1 MTSPADII
9 SSIYYVSPYATLP
22 PGRGTAGLTVNVKQS
37 SVPTTPPN
45 LVLVIRLRLANDPMV
60 IGVSATSG
68 AGTSPIYALYQPS
81 FPLSATTSYLVD
93 LIWVPQGTSPDG
105 IDWSEAVATAP
116 VTAALVTV
124 TSASFDGQNVTA
136 LLDYGQ
142 SSFQIGAQLLVY
154 GYSGGVWAFAG
165 SANVEG
171 STATVGVSGYPAPY
185 RIYATAL
192 IPAVNPGG
200 AGSFAAPFSQGP
212 FSPPQT
218 VPQAASSLIQADYD
232 GAAVSLVWGLDG
244 VQGAPIPQGSR
255 VAVQVSGAEIAGFDG
270 GPASAGFGVATDAAS
285 GVTAVVQ
292 TQALAIGA
300 APLSIPLITAAPT
313 VSNVAINGAAVEASV
328 TTSAAASEGWLL
340 RGDDVVAGPVAAAS
354 GKLTFTYAAS
364 GAVGLT
370 VVARGKSSDGKTTG
384 PRSAPATLLATAPA
398 PVAVTIQTDPSN
410 SANWQVACHWA
421 PLPDSPSSV
430 ASYTVSVMQSGSATP
445 LATAT
450 TSGVA
455 AVLSFAKTAITAGA
469 TQTLSLLATGV
480 SGGTSPAAA
489 QPLAFVTPTLA
500 TVTASADQL
509 AVAWTAPTG
518 LPAGPDAAY
527 AIRVINGAGAG
538 ANQTLLVGAPTGG
551 TAAAVPLAGLSVP
564 AGGSAVAM
572 VDLLLGPVRVI
583 ADRSMAAGQ
592 QATAILAAPR
602 IAAATTNP
610 ATGLATL
617 NWADAG
623 TGISYA
629 LQFSDGTSQSSST
642 TSYTL
647 TSAAGVDAG
656 LRYQVAST
664 QTANG
669 VIVTGPYSAAVA
681 VPTAADTLAAARYD
695 GIAVTASWEAHGS
708 ADAHILSIY
717 DNAATATAAASVTV
731 NGTAGSLAFAADPAK
746 TYSVYVQPVTA
757 EGVGLSANTIPLFAP
772 AFFLSQQ
779 PAASATPYAYPATAQ
794 ANLGSDAANPPAEAI
809 TLYLPQLGLTTDAL
823 GPNPI
828 VSGPFTVAASGDA
841 DLPYKLTIAAD
852 TAVWSFDTTSVRP
865 ALQTDYVQLLTSL
878 EAPGTGL
885 AGASPYGIYLV
896 QNAIGRMMPQT
907 FDEQLYYNY
916 GLSLSTSA
924 GSAYVDLRPGMVL
937 RVVLSDYVSI
947 NEQSLPTWL
956 NGYAGATVFDF
967 EVGSYH
973 TNGAWRVGF
982 DGFLNQLAS
991 HNALQVPA
999 PFKSTTGMGQS
1010 GVAAAADL
1018 YYPQFQQPYF
1028 RAFVPA
1034 TLLSPS
1040 STANANQTNLNF
1052 AIVAAASFTAING
1065 ATPNPQQYAT
1075 AYFRGR
1081 STLEAMIRVRVD
1093 GGERL
1098 VPVGTSL
1105 GNLLEQLQRRPN
1117 AAGRSGGL
1125 RLLRASGPG
1134 QTATSAAGSLAAQ
1147 LEVMLD
1153 WQGGVVYTAGS
1164 GLDGYSLPLL
1174 AGDQILTAGF

>member
-22 PGRGTAGLTVNVKQS
+22 PGRGTAGLTVNVQQA
-37 SVPTTPPN
+37 SVPPSPPD
-45 LVLVIRLRLANDPMV
+45 LVLVIRLRLANDAMV

-81 FPLSATTSYLVD
+81 FPLSATTGYLVD
-93 LIWVPQGTSPDG
+93 LIWAPRGTPPDG
-105 IDWSEAVATAP
+105 IDWNEAVATAP
-116 VTAALVTV
+116 VTAASVEV
-124 TSASFDGQNVTA
+124 ASASFDGQNVTA
-136 LLDYGQ
+136 LLDYGP

-154 GYSGGVWAFAG
+154 GYSGGVWALAG

-171 STATVGVSGYPAPY
+171 NTATVGVAGYPAPY

-200 AGSFAAPFSQGP
+200 AGSFAAPFGQGP
-212 FSPPQT
+212 FSAPRT
-218 VPQAASSLIQADYD
+218 VPQAAASLVAAEYD
-232 GAAVSLVWGLDG
+232 GGALSLSWALDG
-244 VQGAPIPQGSR
+244 VEGAPLPQSSR
-255 VAVQVSGAEIAGFDG
+255 VAVQVGGAEIAAFAG
-270 GPASAGFGVATDAAS
+270 GPTSAGFGIAIGAVSDVAAR
-285 GVTAVVQ
+285 VQ
-292 TQALAIGA
+292 TLAAGIGA
-300 APLSIPLITAAPT
+300 APLDMPLITAAPV

-328 TTSAAASEGWLL
+328 ATSAAASEGWLL
-340 RGDDVVAGPVAAAS
+340 RGDDVVAGPVTATS
-354 GKLTFTYAAS
+354 GKLSFTYAAG

-370 VVARGKSSDGKTTG
+370 VVARGKSSDGKTSG
-384 PRSAPATLLATAPA
+384 PRSAPATLLATAPV
-398 PVAVTIQTDPSN
+398 PIAVTIQTDPSN
-410 SANWQVACHWA
+410 GANWQVACHWA
-421 PLPDSPSSV
+421 PVPDSPSSV
-430 ASYTVSVMQSGSATP
+430 ASYTVSILQSGSGSA
-445 LATAT
+445 LATET
-450 TSGVA
+450 TRGTM
-455 AVLSFAKTAITAGA
+455 AVLSVAKSAITQGA
-469 TQTLSLLATGV
+469 TQTLALQATGV

-489 QPLAFVTPTLA
+489 QPLAFVTPSLA
-500 TVTASADQL
+500 TVTAGEDQL
-509 AVAWTAPTG
+509 AVTWSAPAG
-518 LPAGPDAAY
+518 LPATPVAAY
-527 AIRVINGAGAG
+527 AVRILNGAGAG
-538 ANQTLLVGAPTGG
+538 ANQTLLLGTPTGG
-551 TAAAVPLAGLSVP
+551 TAAAVPLANLSLP
-564 AGGSAVAM
+564 ADGSAVAM
-572 VDLLLGPVRVI
+572 VDLLLGPVRIV

-592 QATAILAAPR
+592 QATAILAVPR

-610 ATGLATL
+610 ATRLATL

-623 TGISYA
+623 AGLSYA
-629 LQFSDGTSQSSST
+629 LQFSDGTRQSSAT

-647 TSAAGVDAG
+647 TSPAAIDAG

-664 QTANG
+664 QTVNG
-669 VIVTGPYSAAVA
+669 VVVTGPYSGAVA
-681 VPTAADTLAAARYD
+681 VPTAADTLIAARYD
-695 GIAVTASWEAHGS
+695 GIALAAGWTAHGG

-717 DNAATATAAASVTV
+717 DNAATSAPVASTTLNGAAGA
-731 NGTAGSLAFAADPAK
+731 LAFAADPGK

-757 EGVGLSANTIPLFAP
+757 EGTGLSANAKPLFAP
-772 AFFLSQQ
+772 AFFVSEQ
-779 PAASATPYAYPATAQ
+779 PAASATPYVYPATAQ
-794 ANLGSDAANPPAEAI
+794 ANLGSDTANPPAQAI
-809 TLYLPQLGLTTDAL
+809 TLYLPQLGLTAGAL
-823 GPNPI
+823 GQDPI
-828 VSGPFTVAASGDA
+828 VSGPFTVAASGDD
-841 DLPYKLTIAAD
+841 DLPYKLNIAAD
-852 TAVWSFDTTSVRP
+852 AAVWSFDTTSVRP
-865 ALQTDYVQLLTSL
+865 TLQADYVQLLTSL
-878 EAPGTGL
+878 EAPGQGL

-956 NGYAGATVFDF
+956 NGYAGATIFDF
-967 EVGSYH
+967 DIGSYH
-973 TNGAWRVGF
+973 SNGAWRVGF
-982 DGFLNQLAS
+982 DGFLNQLAA
-991 HNALQVPA
+991 HNALQVQA
-999 PFKSTTGMGQS
+999 PFKSTTGTGQS

-1018 YYPQFQQPYF
+1018 YYPQFQQPYY

-1040 STANANQTNLNF
+1040 STTNANQANLNF
-1052 AIVAAASFTAING
+1052 ALVAAASFTAING
-1065 ATPNPQQYAT
+1065 ATPNPQQFAT

-1134 QTATSAAGSLAAQ
+1134 QTAAAAAGSLAGQ

-1153 WQGGVVYTAGS
+1153 WQGGVVYAPGS
-1164 GLDGYSLPLL
+1164 GYDGYALPLL

>member
-22 PGRGTAGLTVNVKQS
+22 PGRGTAGLTVNVKQA
-37 SVPTTPPN
+37 SVPSSPPN
-45 LVLVIRLRLANDPMV
+45 LVLVIRLRLADDPMV

-93 LIWVPQGTSPDG
+93 LIWVPQGTQPAG

-116 VTAALVTV
+116 VTAAAVTV
-124 TSASFDGQNVTA
+124 RSASFDGQNVSA
-136 LLDYGQ
+136 LLDYGP

-154 GYSGGVWAFAG
+154 GYSGGVWALAG
-165 SANVEG
+165 VANVEG
-171 STATVGVSGYPAPY
+171 STATVSVSGYPAPY
-185 RIYATAL
+185 RLYATAL

-212 FSPPQT
+212 FSAPQT
-218 VPQAASSLIQADYD
+218 VPQAAASLTRADYD
-232 GAAVSLVWGLDG
+232 GAAVSLVWTLDG
-244 VQGAPIPQGSR
+244 LQGAPLPQSSR
-255 VAVQVSGAEIAGFDG
+255 VAVQVGGAEIAAFAG
-270 GPASAGFGVATDAAS
+270 GATSAGFGVAIGASS
-285 GVTAVVQ
+285 GVTARVQ
-292 TQALAIGA
+292 TQALGIGA
-300 APLSIPLITAAPT
+300 APLSITLLTEAPT
-313 VSNVAINGAAVEASV
+313 VGNVAINGAAVEADV
-328 TTSAAASEGWLL
+328 TTGAAASEGWLL
-340 RGDDVVAGPVAAAS
+340 RGDEVVAGPVTAAS
-354 GKLTFTYAAS
+354 GKLSFTYAAT

-370 VVARGKSSDGKTTG
+370 VVARGKSGDGKTTG
-384 PRSAPATLLATAPA
+384 PRSEPATLLATAPV

-410 SANWQVACHWA
+410 SANWRIACQWA
-421 PLPDSPSSV
+421 TLPDSPSSV
-430 ASYTVSVMQSGSATP
+430 ASYTVSVVQSGSGTP
-445 LATAT
+445 LATQT
-450 TSGVA
+450 TSGTT
-455 AVLSFAKTAITAGA
+455 AVLSIAKSAITQSA
-469 TQTLSLLATGV
+469 TQTLSLQATGI
-480 SGGTSPAAA
+480 SGGTSPTAS
-489 QPLAFVTPTLA
+489 QPLVFVTPTLT
-500 TVTASADQL
+500 TVTAGADQL
-509 AVAWTAPTG
+509 AVAWSA
-518 LPAGPDAAY
+518 PAGVPATPAPAY
-527 AIRVINGAGAG
+527 AIRIINGAGAG
-538 ANQTLLVGAPTGG
+538 VNQTILLGAPTSG
-551 TAAAVPLAGLSVP
+551 TASAVPLASLSVP

-610 ATGLATL
+610 ATRIATL

-623 TGISYA
+623 AGLSYA
-629 LQFSDGTSQSSST
+629 LQFSNGTSQSTST

-647 TSAAGVDAG
+647 PGPLSVDAG

-664 QTANG
+664 QTVSG
-669 VIVTGPYSAAVA
+669 VAVTGPFSAPVA

-695 GIAVTASWEAHGS
+695 GIAVTASWDAHGG
-708 ADAHILSIY
+708 ADSHVLSIY
-717 DNAATATAAASVTV
+717 DNAATSTPAASTV
-731 NGTAGSLAFAADPAK
+731 IGGTAGSLAFTAEPSK
-746 TYSVYVQPVTA
+746 SYSVYVQPVTA
-757 EGVGLSANTIPLFAP
+757 EGTGLSSNAMPLFAP

-794 ANLGSDAANPPAEAI
+794 ADLGSDSTSPAAQQIA
-809 TLYLPQLGLTTDAL
+809 LYLPQLGLTAGAL
-823 GPNPI
+823 GSDPI
-828 VSGPFTVAASGDA
+828 VSGPFTVASSGDSE
-841 DLPYKLTIAAD
+841 LPYKLTIAAD
-852 TAVWSFDTTSVRP
+852 AAVWTFDTTSVRP

-878 EAPGTGL
+878 ENPGQEL

-896 QNAIGRMMPQT
+896 QNALGRMMPQT
-907 FDEQLYYNY
+907 FAEQLYYNY

-937 RVVLSDYVSI
+937 RVTLSDYVSI
-947 NEQSLPTWL
+947 NEQSLPSWL

-967 EVGSYH
+967 EIGSYH

-982 DGFLNQLAS
+982 DGFLNELAA
-991 HNALQVPA
+991 HNALQVQA
-999 PFKSTTGMGQS
+999 PFKSTTGSGQS

-1018 YYPQFQQPYF
+1018 YYAQFQQPYY

-1034 TLLSPS
+1034 SLLSPS
-1040 STANANQTNLNF
+1040 STANANQVNLNF
-1052 AIVAAASFTAING
+1052 AIVAAASFAAINA

-1081 STLEAMIRVRVD
+1081 STLEAMIRIRVD
-1093 GGERL
+1093 GTERL

-1105 GNLLEQLQRRPN
+1105 GNLLEQFQRRPG

-1125 RLLRASGPG
+1125 RLLRSSGPG
-1134 QTATSAAGSLAAQ
+1134 QTATSAANSLAGQ

-1153 WQGGVVYTAGS
+1153 WQGGVVYAAGS

>member
-9 SSIYYVSPYATLP
+9 SSIYYVSPYANLP
-22 PGRGTAGLTVNVKQS
+22 PGRRTAGLTVNVNQA

-45 LVLVIRLRLANDPMV
+45 LVLVTRLRLANETMV

-68 AGTSPIYALYQPS
+68 PGTSPIYALYQPS

-93 LIWVPQGTSPDG
+93 LIWVPQGTAPDG
-105 IDWSEAVATAP
+105 IAWSEAVATAP
-116 VTAALVTV
+116 VIAASMKVA
-124 TSASFDGQNVTA
+124 SASFDGQNVTA
-136 LLDYGQ
+136 LLDYGPG
-142 SSFQIGAQLLVY
+142 SSQTGAQLLVY
-154 GYSGGVWAFAG
+154 GYSAGVWALAG

-171 STATVGVSGYPAPY
+171 STATASIEGYPAPY

-218 VPQAASSLIQADYD
+218 VPQAAASLTQADYD
-232 GAAVSLVWGLDG
+232 GAAVSLAWALDG
-244 VQGAPIPQGSR
+244 IQGAPLPQSSQ
-255 VAVQVSGAEIAGFDG
+255 VSVQVDGAEIAAFTG
-270 GPASAGFGVATDAAS
+270 GPTSASFGVAIGAAS
-285 GVTAVVQ
+285 GVTARVQ
-292 TQALAIGA
+292 TLALAIRA

-313 VSNVAINGAAVEASV
+313 VSIVAINGSTVETAVA
-328 TTSAAASEGWLL
+328 TSAAASEGWLM
-340 RGDDVVAGPVAAAS
+340 RGDEIVAGPAAATS
-354 GKLTFTYAAS
+354 GKLSFNYAAS

-384 PRSAPATLLATAPA
+384 PRSQPATLLATAPV
-398 PVAVTIQTDPSN
+398 PVAVAVQTDPSN
-410 SANWQVACHWA
+410 STNWQIACQWA
-421 PLPDSPSSV
+421 ALPDSPSSV
-430 ASYTVSVMQSGSATP
+430 ASYTVSILQSGSNTP
-445 LATAT
+445 LATQT
-450 TSGVA
+450 TSGTTATLSVA
-455 AVLSFAKTAITAGA
+455 KSAITQGA
-469 TQTLSLLATGV
+469 TQTLSLQATST
-480 SGGTSPAAA
+480 SGGASPAASQA
-489 QPLAFVTPTLA
+489 LAFVTPAL
-500 TVTASADQL
+500 TAITTTPDHL
-509 AVAWTAPTG
+509 AVAWSAPTG
-518 LPAGPDAAY
+518 LPATPPPRY
-527 AIRVINGAGAG
+527 AIRILNGGGAGV
-538 ANQTLLVGAPTGG
+538 NQLLLLGSPTTG
-551 TAAAVPLAGLSVP
+551 TAAAVPLADLSVP

-572 VDLLLGPVRVI
+572 VDLLLGPVRVV

-592 QATAILAAPR
+592 QTTAILAAPR

-610 ATGLATL
+610 ATKAATL
-617 NWADAG
+617 NWADAAAG
-623 TGISYA
+623 LTYA
-629 LQFSDGTSQSSST
+629 LQFSDGTRPSSST

-647 TSAAGVDAG
+647 ASQASVG
-656 LRYQVAST
+656 LRYQVAAT
-664 QTANG
+664 QTTNG
-669 VIVTGPYSAAVA
+669 VVVTGPYSASMP
-681 VPTAADTLAAARYD
+681 VPTAADTLVVARYD
-695 GIAVTASWEAHGS
+695 GTAVTATW
-708 ADAHILSIY
+708 DAHCGADSHVLSIY
-717 DNAATATAAASVTV
+717 DNATTSAPVASATLS
-731 NGTAGSLAFAADPAK
+731 GTAGLLAFTADPSK
-746 TYSVYVQPVTA
+746 TYSVYVQPITA
-757 EGVGLSANTIPLFAP
+757 DGTGLSANAMLLFAP

-779 PAASATPYAYPATAQ
+779 PATSAAPYAYPATAQ
-794 ANLGSDAANPPAEAI
+794 ANLGSSAANPPAQEI
-809 TLYLPQLGLTTDAL
+809 TLYLPQLGLTPDAL
-823 GPNPI
+823 GSNPI

-841 DLPYKLTIAAD
+841 KLPYKLTIAANA
-852 TAVWSFDTTSVRP
+852 AVWSFDTTSFRP
-865 ALQTDYVQLLTSL
+865 TLQADYVQLLTSL
-878 EAPGTGL
+878 ESPGAGL

-896 QNAIGRMMPQT
+896 QSAIARMMPQT
-907 FDEQLYYNY
+907 FDEQLYYNF

-956 NGYAGATVFDF
+956 NGYAGATLFDF
-967 EVGSYH
+967 EIGSYQ

-982 DGFLNQLAS
+982 DGFLNQLAA
-991 HNALQVPA
+991 HNALQVSA
-999 PFKSTTGMGQS
+999 PFKSTSGAGQS

-1018 YYPQFQQPYF
+1018 YYPQFQQAYY

-1040 STANANQTNLNF
+1040 STTNANQVNLNF
-1052 AIVAAASFTAING
+1052 AIVAAASFATINN

-1134 QTATSAAGSLAAQ
+1134 QTATSAAASLAGQ
-1147 LEVMLD
+1147 LEVTLD
-1153 WQGGVVYTAGS
+1153 WQGGVVYAAGT
-1164 GLDGYSLPLL
+1164 GYDGYSLPLL
-1174 AGDQILTAGF
+1174 AGDQVLTAGF